1 MLKKDLEQTIV
12 NTVRTLSIDM
22 IEKANSGHPGMPM
35 GAAPMAYSLF
45 SNHLKFNPNNPNW
58 FNRDRFVLSAGHGS
72 ALLYSLLHL
81 FGYDVTLDDLK
92 SFRQHNSRTPGH
104 PEFGWTPGV
113 DATSGP
119 LGQGIAM
126 AVGMALA
133 ESHLAAQ
140 YNKPDNQIVD
150 HYTYAICG
158 DGDLMEGVSAEAAS
172 LAGHLSLGKLI
183 VLYDSNNICLD
194 GDLNITFSESVAKRF
209 ESYNW
214 QVLTV
219 SDGNNLSQINSA
231 LTEAKISSQPTLIE
245 VKTTIGY
252 GAPNK
257 SNSSACHGSPLGE
270 KEALATK
277 QFYQCKNV
285 EPFYIPK
292 EVKQHLKKYSKL
304 GDQNNIDWNKQ
315 YEKYCQSYPDEG
327 KQLGRV
333 IAGHLPSNWKKNFP
347 EFNEVKPIATRSAS
361 GKMINAISDV
371 LPEFFGGSADLGCSN
386 KTFIDSSDA
395 YSKKF
400 PANKN
405 IWFGVREF
413 AMGSILN
420 GMALHRGLRSFG
432 ATFFVFS
439 DYLRPAIRMAA
450 LMNLPVTYVFT
461 HDSVAVGE
469 DGPTHEPIEHL
480 ASLRAMPNLTVIRPA
495 DAKETRAAWEIA
507 IENQNGPIALVLS
520 RQDLPILAN
529 SQQDVTKGVK
539 KGAYIVSPAVE
550 QTPDIILIA
559 TGSEVSL
566 AIEAQSKL
574 REKNI
579 DASVVS
585 LSSWEIFAKT
595 AKSYQES
602 ILPSNVKARLAIE
615 AGCSFGWSHFVG
627 EDGYMIGIDHFGDS
641 APAKDL
647 FKAYGFTVENIIHH
661 AQRLVKK

>member
-1 MLKKDLEQTIV
+1 MSEKNIEQTIV
-12 NTVRTLSIDM
+12 NTIRTLSIDM

-35 GAAPMAYSLF
+35 GAAPMAYALF
-45 SNHLKFNPNNPNW
+45 ANHLKFNPNNPNW

-81 FGYDVTLDDLK
+81 FGYQVTLDDLK
-92 SFRQHNSRTPGH
+92 SFRQHKSRTPGH
-104 PEFGWTPGV
+104 PEHGWTPGV

-126 AVGMALA
+126 AAGMALA

-140 YNKPDNQIVD
+140 YNKPDHQIID

-194 GDLNITFSESVAKRF
+194 GDLDITFSESVAKRF
-209 ESYNW
+209 EAYNW
-214 QVLTV
+214 QVLVV
-219 SDGNNLSQINSA
+219 SDGNNLSQINA
-231 LTEAKISSQPTLIE
+231 AIEKAKQSTKPTLIE

-252 GAPNK
+252 GSPNK
-257 SNSSACHGSPLGE
+257 NNSSACHGSPLGE
-270 KEALATK
+270 KEVLATK
-277 QFYQCKNV
+277 EFYQCKSL
-285 EPFYIPK
+285 EPFHIPN
-292 EVKQHLKKYSKL
+292 EVKQHLKHYATL
-304 GDQNNIDWNKQ
+304 GDKNNKDWQKQ
-315 YEKYCQSYPDEG
+315 FEKYCQAYPNEAKQFERAIAGNLPTNWQENLPDFNEG
-327 KQLGRV
+327 KL
-333 IAGHLPSNWKKNFP
+333 
-347 EFNEVKPIATRSAS
+347 IATRSAS
-361 GKMINAISDV
+361 GKMINAIANT

-386 KTFIDSSDA
+386 KTFIDASGA
-395 YSKKF
+395 YSKKS
-400 PANKN
+400 PADKN

-413 AMGSILN
+413 AMGGMLN
-420 GMALHRGLRSFG
+420 GMALHQGLRVFG

-439 DYLRPAIRMAA
+439 DYLRSAIRMAA

-461 HDSVAVGE
+461 HDSIAVGE

-507 IENQNGPIALVLS
+507 IENKNGPIALVLS

-529 SQQDVTKGVK
+529 SQQEVTKGVK
-539 KGAYIVSPAVE
+539 KGAYIVSPAVKE
-550 QTPDIILIA
+550 VTDIILIA

-566 AIEAQSKL
+566 AIAAQSKL

-595 AKSYQES
+595 SNSYQES
-602 ILPSNVKARLAIE
+602 VIPSAIKARLAIE
-615 AGCSFGWSHFVG
+615 AGCSFGWSSFIG
-627 EDGYMIGIDHFGDS
+627 EHGEMLSIDHFGDS

-647 FKAYGFTVENIIHH
+647 FNAYGFTVDNIIHH
-661 AQRLVKK
+661 AKRLLKK